1 MLDLSVIIATYNRS
15 RTLGR
20 TLAALAELDTLG
32 LAWEV
37 VVADNNS
44 RDDTPAVCRRW
55 QGRLPLTYVFEGRQG
70 KNAAYNTA
78 LAAASGELIVTTDD
92 DITPCRN
99 WLKALREAA
108 RRWSDHDVFCG
119 PVITPIPSAFAGTL
133 EGAVPTC
140 NFNPPPPQRVLDAD
154 LMPIGANLA
163 FRRRCL
169 EAATAGGGTLF
180 DPAIGPCGAGRISG
194 SESVALQAL
203 MQAGRRIVYVPEA
216 SVLHETPA
224 GFRTVGGLCRRA
236 WAQGRGDVRVHRFG
250 ADVPRLMGMPRFVLR
265 TMVEDFLAA
274 MGHLAAG
281 RRKNALARLFHGVRF
296 LAICREWRKA
306 ARP

>member
-15 RTLGR
+15 RRLAR

-44 RDDTPAVCRRW
+44 RDDTPAVCRAW
-55 QGRLPLTYVFEGRQG
+55 QERLPLKYVFEGTQG

-78 LAAASGELIVTTDD
+78 LAAASGALLVTTDD
-92 DITPCRN
+92 DIAPCRG
-99 WLKALREAA
+99 WLKALWEAA
-108 RRWSDHDVFCG
+108 QRWGEHDVFCG
-119 PVITPIPSAFAGTL
+119 PVITPIPPAFAGTL

-140 NFNPPPPQRVLDAD
+140 NFNPPGPRRVLEAE

-169 EAATAGGGTLF
+169 EGAAGGEALF

-203 MQAGRRIVYVPEA
+203 MRGGRRIVYVPEA

-236 WAQGRGDVRVHRFG
+236 WAQGRGDVRVHRYG
-250 ADVPRLMGMPRFVLR
+250 ADAPRLAGMPRFVLR
-265 TMVEDFLAA
+265 RMIEDFLAA
-274 MGHLAAG
+274 AGHLAAG
-281 RRKNALARLFHGVRF
+281 RRKPALACLFHGVRF

-306 ARP
+306 GRL